1 MTRTPPQLPRI
12 GIPYRTR
19 KEELNGDFEK
29 MEKYI
34 HAVRRAGAE
43 AIVLSLGLSGPH
55 LENIAK
61 TLDGILL
68 TGSPA
73 DVLPARF
80 GADKHPETAPA
91 DPDRERTDFA
101 LLDHAFKQSKP
112 VLAICYGI
120 QSLNVYLG
128 GTLMQDIPTEL
139 GSVIQ
144 HDQTTDDE
152 RVPDIFH
159 SVEIESGSLLE
170 SMAQASAARVNT
182 SHHQCIAQPGRGLR
196 VVSRAQDGVVE
207 AVEWHGDTNWVVGVQ
222 WHPERMVEND
232 PLSQTLFSTLVAASR
247 PASTRA

>member
-1 MTRTPPQLPRI
+1 MARTPSQLPRI

-19 KEELNGDFEK
+19 KEELSGDFDK
-29 MEKYI
+29 IEKYI
-34 HAVRRAGAE
+34 YAVRRAGAE

-80 GADKHPETAPA
+80 GAEQHAETAPA

-101 LLDHAFKQSKP
+101 LLDHAFKQKKP

-128 GTLMQDIPTEL
+128 GTLMQDIPSEL
-139 GSVIQ
+139 GADIR
-144 HDQTTDDE
+144 HDQITDDE

-159 SVEIESGSLLE
+159 SVEIVPDSLLE
-170 SMAQASAARVNT
+170 SMAQSRQARVNT

-196 VVSRAQDGVVE
+196 VVSRAEDGVVE

-222 WHPERMVEND
+222 WHPERLVESD
-232 PLSQTLFSTLVAASR
+232 PLSQTLFSTLVAAAR
-247 PASTRA
+247 PTSTRA